1 MKNKTEEK
9 ANEKNMIEDIA
20 NEKRRL
26 KETKNAAIFLK
37 WMAAQF
43 PDP

>member
-1 MKNKTEEK
+1 MKKKAEEK

-20 NEKRRL
+20 NERYSERNK
-26 KETKNAAIFLK
+26 K

>member
-1 MKNKTEEK
+1 MKKKAEEK

-26 KETKNAAIFLK
+26 KIQRKKQECSRIS
-37 WMAAQF
+37 
-43 PDP
+43 